1 MGDSLGP
8 FNLLLLAL
16 PGIALKIAVRVMYA
30 QRSFAAADPL
40 RILLQAASTVMLVL
54 AALGGTLGI
63 LGPPTSIGVVVLGWI
78 PALAVSL
85 VVVLMVIDRYRR
97 GEHRALVW
105 SVALAAE
112 RNIPLPEAARAFADE
127 MQNDSGARALLL
139 ANSLERGQPL
149 SIAVREA
156 RLKVAPS
163 LRLSIEV
170 GETLGMLAPAL
181 KQQLGESAETDSLL
195 RSTIARMYYLYIVLL
210 VLAGVT
216 TFVMLKIV
224 PVFQKMFEEFG
235 LKLPA
240 MTRSLI
246 NVCNYFLT
254 HGWYIS
260 APFILVGQ
268 ILALVLGL
276 AGVLFF
282 VGWLPRD
289 LPIVWRLFRRYDGAL
304 VLRSLALAVRRGA
317 KLVDAL
323 YLIAEVY
330 PIRRMRPGLI
340 RAAQRAAQGAA
351 WPEALRRERLITQT
365 DVAVLSAA
373 ERADN
378 LAWALEE
385 MADSA
390 IRRQA
395 YWLQAALHVLY
406 PPVVLVVA
414 AMVAFFVVGLFLP
427 LIALIQGM
435 T

>member
-54 AALGGTLGI
+54 AAIGGTLGV
-63 LGPPTSIGVVVLGWI
+63 LGPPTSISIVVLGWI
-78 PALAVSL
+78 PTLAVSL

-97 GEHRALVW
+97 GEHRALIW

-112 RNIPLPEAARAFADE
+112 RSIPLPEAARAFADE

-139 ANSLERGQPL
+139 ADSLERGQPL

-195 RSTIARMYYLYIVLL
+195 RSTIARMYYLYVVLL
-210 VLAGVT
+210 VLAGAM
-216 TFVMLKIV
+216 TFVMLRIV

-235 LKLPA
+235 LKLPP
-240 MTRSLI
+240 MTTLLI
-246 NVCNYFLT
+246 NVCNYFVT
-254 HGWYIS
+254 HGWYMS

-268 ILALVLGL
+268 ALAVVLGI
-276 AGVLFF
+276 AGILFF

-351 WPEALRRERLITQT
+351 WPEALRRERLITST

-395 YWLQAALHVLY
+395 YWLQTVLNVMY
-406 PPVVLVVA
+406 PPIVLVVA
-414 AMVAFFVVGLFLP
+414 AVVGFFVIGLFLP

-435 T
+435 S

>member
-40 RILLQAASTVMLVL
+40 RILLQAGSTVMLVL

-63 LGPPTSIGVVVLGWI
+63 LGPPTSLPVVFFGWI
-78 PALAVSL
+78 PALTVGL

-139 ANSLERGQPL
+139 ADSLERGQPL
-149 SIAVREA
+149 SIAVRDA

-210 VLAGVT
+210 VLSGVT
-216 TFVMLKIV
+216 TFVMLRIV

-240 MTRSLI
+240 MTTLLI
-246 NVCNYFLT
+246 KVCNYFVT
-254 HGWYIS
+254 HGWYMS

-268 ILALVLGL
+268 AFAMVLGI

-340 RAAQRAAQGAA
+340 RAAQRAAQGAD
-351 WPEALRRERLITQT
+351 WTDALRRERLITRT
-365 DVAVLSAA
+365 EVAVLAAA

-390 IRRQA
+390 IRRQT
-395 YWLQAALHVLY
+395 YWLQAALNVLY
-406 PPVVLVVA
+406 PPVVIAVA
-414 AMVAFFVVGLFLP
+414 AMVAFFVIGLFLP